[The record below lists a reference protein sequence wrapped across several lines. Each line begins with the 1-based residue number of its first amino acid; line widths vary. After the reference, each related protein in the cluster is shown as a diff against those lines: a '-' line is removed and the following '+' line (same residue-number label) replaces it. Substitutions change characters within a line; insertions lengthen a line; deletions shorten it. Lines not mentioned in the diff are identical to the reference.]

1 MIQEILELIRNKKLH
16 EAREALAELNTV
28 DLAESFEDL
37 EQHELV
43 KIFRMLPKDSAAD
56 VFSYLSR
63 DLQKRIIDSMTDREL
78 AEIMDELFLD
88 DAVDMIEEMPANVV
102 KRLLRNADRDTRS
115 LINQFLQYPEDS
127 AGSIMTIE
135 FVDLRKSMTVS
146 QAFEHIRKTGLDKE
160 TVYTCYVTDDFR
172 KLLGVVSVRTL
183 LLSATDALIEDIM
196 ETQFVHVNT
205 LDDQEEI
212 ARLFDHYDLLTIPVV
227 DKEMRLVGIIT
238 VDDALDVIQQENTE
252 DFEKMA
258 AMLPSD
264 IPYLET
270 GTVVHARRR
279 IPWLLFL
286 MVSAIFTGAIIT
298 HFEDAL
304 EGMTALVAFIPMLMD
319 TGGNCGAQTA
329 TLIIRGMALGQVVVK
344 DVGKVLWKELRVSI
358 AVGFVLAIINIVRIY
373 IINDSILLAI
383 TVSLSLYATVIMAK
397 LIGGFLPILAR
408 VLKLDPA
415 LMASPVITT
424 IVDAASLVVYFSIA
438 TVILRI

>member
-16 EAREALAELNTV
+16 EAREALSKLNAV

-37 EQHELV
+37 QQHELV
-43 KIFRMLPKDSAAD
+43 KVFRMLPKDTAAD
-56 VFSYLSR
+56 VFSYFSR
-63 DLQKRIIDSMTDREL
+63 DLQKRVIDSITDREL

-135 FVDLRKSMTVS
+135 FIDLRRSMTVS

-160 TVYTCYVTDDFR
+160 TVYTCYVTDNSR
-172 KLLGVVSVRTL
+172 HMLGVVSVRTL
-183 LLSATDALIEDIM
+183 LLSDPDILIEDIM
-196 ETQFVHVNT
+196 DTQFIFVNT

-238 VDDALDVIQQENTE
+238 VDDVLDVIQQENTE

-270 GTVVHARRR
+270 GTIVHSRRR

-298 HFEDAL
+298 YFEHAL

-329 TLIIRGMALGQVVVK
+329 TLVIRGMTLGQIAIK
-344 DVGKVLWKELRVSI
+344 DAGKVLWKELRVSI
-358 AVGFVLAIINIVRIY
+358 TVGFVLALINIVRIY
-373 IINDSILLAI
+373 IINDSLLLAL
-383 TVSLSLYATVIMAK
+383 TVSLSLFATVIMAK
-397 LIGGFLPILAR
+397 LIGGMLPILAR
-408 VLKLDPA
+408 TLKVDPA

-438 TVILRI
+438 AVILGV